1 MQEIFSIEDVINVM
15 IELETC
21 GNEHYLSLS
30 KQTQSEELKNLFLN
44 LANAEQKHKLRY
56 ENFKKEILNFEHE
69 NVSDDYEAYMLSLLK
84 QTIRF
89 LNETRNQINVEE
101 GFLLAIQ
108 LEKDTILFLLE
119 LKSMIGQQFN
129 ADMEQIISEERGHL
143 KLLYQYQNHLQ
154 V

>member
-1 MQEIFSIEDVINVM
+1 MQEIFSVEDVINVM
-15 IELETC
+15 IELETR

-30 KQTQSEELKNLFLN
+30 KQTQIETLKKLFMN

-108 LEKDTILFLLE
+108 LEKDTILFLME

-143 KLLYQYQNHLQ
+143 KLLYQYQSNPQ
-154 V
+154 E

>member
-56 ENFKKEILNFEHE
+56 ENLKKEILNFEHE
-69 NVSDDYEAYMLSLLK
+69 NVSDDYEAYILSLLK

-108 LEKDTILFLLE
+108 LEKDTILFLME

-143 KLLYQYQNHLQ
+143 KLLYQYQSNPQ
-154 V
+154 E

>member
-1 MQEIFSIEDVINVM
+1 MQEIFSVEDVINVM
-15 IELETC
+15 IELETR

-56 ENFKKEILNFEHE
+56 ENLKKEILNFEHE
-69 NVSDDYEAYMLSLLK
+69 NVSDDYEAYILSLLK

-108 LEKDTILFLLE
+108 LEKDTILFLME

-143 KLLYQYQNHLQ
+143 KLLYQYQSNPQ
-154 V
+154 E

>member
-89 LNETRNQINVEE
+89 LNETKIQMNVDE

-108 LEKDTILFLLE
+108 LEKDTILFLME
-119 LKSMIGQQFN
+119 LKSMIGQQFD

-143 KLLYQYQNHLQ
+143 KLLYQYQSNPQ

>member
-1 MQEIFSIEDVINVM
+1 MQEIFSVEDVINVM
-15 IELETC
+15 IELETR

-30 KQTQSEELKNLFLN
+30 KQTQIETLKKLFMN

-56 ENFKKEILNFEHE
+56 ENLKKEIVIFEHE
-69 NVSDDYEAYMLSLLK
+69 DLSDDYEAYILSLLK

-89 LNETRNQINVEE
+89 LNETRTQMNVDE
-101 GFLLAIQ
+101 GFRIAIQ
-108 LEKDTILFLLE
+108 LEKDTILFLME
-119 LKSMIGQQFN
+119 LKSMIGQQFD

-143 KLLYQYQNHLQ
+143 KLLYQYQSNPQ

>member
-1 MQEIFSIEDVINVM
+1 MQEIFSVEDVINVM
-15 IELETC
+15 IELETR

-69 NVSDDYEAYMLSLLK
+69 DLSDDYEAYILSLLK

-89 LNETRNQINVEE
+89 LNETRTQMNVDE
-101 GFLLAIQ
+101 GFRIAIQ
-108 LEKDTILFLLE
+108 LEKDTILFLME

-143 KLLYQYQNHLQ
+143 KLLYQYQSNPQ

>member
-1 MQEIFSIEDVINVM
+1 M
-15 IELETC
+15 
-21 GNEHYLSLS
+21 
-30 KQTQSEELKNLFLN
+30 
-44 LANAEQKHKLRY
+44 
-56 ENFKKEILNFEHE
+56 NFEHE

-89 LNETRNQINVEE
+89 LNETRNQINIEE

-129 ADMEQIISEERGHL
+129 AEMEQIISEERGHL

>member
-1 MQEIFSIEDVINVM
+1 MQEIFSVEDVINVM
-15 IELETC
+15 IELETR

-30 KQTQSEELKNLFLN
+30 KQTQIETLKKLFMN

-56 ENFKKEILNFEHE
+56 ENLKKEILNFEHE
-69 NVSDDYEAYMLSLLK
+69 DLSDDYEAYILSLLK

-89 LNETRNQINVEE
+89 LNETRTQMNVDE
-101 GFLLAIQ
+101 GFRIAIQ
-108 LEKDTILFLLE
+108 LEKDTILFLME

-143 KLLYQYQNHLQ
+143 KLLYQYQSNPQ
-154 V
+154 E

>member
-44 LANAEQKHKLRY
+44 FANAEQKHKLRY

-108 LEKDTILFLLE
+108 LEKDTILFLME

-143 KLLYQYQNHLQ
+143 KLLYQYQSNPQ
-154 V
+154 E

>member
-1 MQEIFSIEDVINVM
+1 MQEIFSVEDVINVI
-15 IELETC
+15 IELETR

-30 KQTQSEELKNLFLN
+30 KQTQIETLKKLFMN

-56 ENFKKEILNFEHE
+56 ENLKKEILNFEHE
-69 NVSDDYEAYMLSLLK
+69 DLSDDYEAYILSLLK

-89 LNETRNQINVEE
+89 LNETRTQMNVDE
-101 GFLLAIQ
+101 GFRIAIQ
-108 LEKDTILFLLE
+108 LEKDTILFLME
-119 LKSMIGQQFN
+119 LKSMIGQQFD

-143 KLLYQYQNHLQ
+143 KLLYQYQSNPQ

>member
-108 LEKDTILFLLE
+108 LEKDTILFLME
-119 LKSMIGQQFN
+119 LKSMIGQQFD

-143 KLLYQYQNHLQ
+143 KLLYQYQSNPQ
-154 V
+154 E

>member
-1 MQEIFSIEDVINVM
+1 MQEIFSVEDVINVM
-15 IELETC
+15 IELETR

-108 LEKDTILFLLE
+108 LEKDTILFLME

-143 KLLYQYQNHLQ
+143 KLLYQYQSNPQ
-154 V
+154 E

>member
-108 LEKDTILFLLE
+108 LEKDTILFLME

-143 KLLYQYQNHLQ
+143 KLLYQYQSNPQ
-154 V
+154 E

>member
-1 MQEIFSIEDVINVM
+1 MQEIFSVEDVINVM
-15 IELETC
+15 IELETR

-30 KQTQSEELKNLFLN
+30 KQTKNDDLKNLFLN

-56 ENFKKEILNFEHE
+56 ENLKKEVLNFEHE
-69 NVSDDYEAYMLSLLK
+69 DLSDDYEAYILSLLK

-89 LNETRNQINVEE
+89 LNETKIQMNVDE
-101 GFLLAIQ
+101 GFRIAIQ
-108 LEKDTILFLLE
+108 LEKDTILFLME
-119 LKSMIGQQFN
+119 LKSMIGQQFD

-143 KLLYQYQNHLQ
+143 KLLYQYQSNPQ

>member
-1 MQEIFSIEDVINVM
+1 MQETFSVEDVINVM
-15 IELETC
+15 IELETR

-30 KQTQSEELKNLFLN
+30 KQTQIETLKKLFMN

-56 ENFKKEILNFEHE
+56 ENLKKEILNFEHE
-69 NVSDDYEAYMLSLLK
+69 DLSDDYEAYILSLLK

-108 LEKDTILFLLE
+108 LEKDTILFLME

-143 KLLYQYQNHLQ
+143 KLLYQYQSNPQ
-154 V
+154 E

>member
-69 NVSDDYEAYMLSLLK
+69 NVSDDYVAYMHTLLK

-108 LEKDTILFLLE
+108 LEKDTILFLME
-119 LKSMIGQQFN
+119 LKSMIGQQFD

-143 KLLYQYQNHLQ
+143 KLLYQYQSNPQ
-154 V
+154 E

>member
-89 LNETRNQINVEE
+89 LNETRNQINIEE

-108 LEKDTILFLLE
+108 LEKDTILFLME

-143 KLLYQYQNHLQ
+143 KLLYQYQSNPQ
-154 V
+154 E

>member
-1 MQEIFSIEDVINVM
+1 MQEIFSVEDVINVM
-15 IELETC
+15 IELETR

-30 KQTQSEELKNLFLN
+30 KQTQIETLKKLFMN

-56 ENFKKEILNFEHE
+56 ENLKKEILNFEHE
-69 NVSDDYEAYMLSLLK
+69 DLSDDYEAYILSLLK

-89 LNETRNQINVEE
+89 LNETRTQMNVDE
-101 GFLLAIQ
+101 GFRIAIQ
-108 LEKDTILFLLE
+108 LEKDTILFLME
-119 LKSMIGQQFN
+119 LKSMIGQQFD

-143 KLLYQYQNHLQ
+143 KLLYQYQSNPQ

>member
-56 ENFKKEILNFEHE
+56 EKFKKEILNFEHE

-108 LEKDTILFLLE
+108 LEKDTILFLME

-143 KLLYQYQNHLQ
+143 KLLYQYQSNPQ
-154 V
+154 E